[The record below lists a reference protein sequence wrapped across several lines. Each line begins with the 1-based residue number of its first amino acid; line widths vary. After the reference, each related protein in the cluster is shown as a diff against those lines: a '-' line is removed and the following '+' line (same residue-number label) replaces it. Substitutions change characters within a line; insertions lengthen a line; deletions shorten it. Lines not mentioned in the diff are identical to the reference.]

1 MRGNKI
7 RGNITQALGKNKPEI
22 PIADLTPASPTA
34 DPHLCA
40 VGRFKHKALVH
51 LRPLALCFWKEK
63 KIIKKKNV
71 EKKEARRTC
80 CKSVSHPSGLTSFFT
95 CC

>member
-40 VGRFKHKALVH
+40 VGRFRHEALVH
-51 LRPLALCFWKEK
+51 LSPLALCFWKEK
-63 KIIKKKNV
+63 KIIKIKKMWKR
-71 EKKEARRTC
+71 KKQEERA
-80 CKSVSHPSGLTSFFT
+80 VNL
-95 CC
+95 